1 MKGLVAMVIVI
12 CSLFLAT
19 GYINDNRK
27 QINNFSKKQEEKL
40 KENARSV
47 SEQEWQNDEVPL
59 REMVSLEGTIIKSDR
74 KSGKVENGD
83 RFLLQTQG
91 NVFMIFND
99 QNQCFRVGE
108 RIKVYGEYYG
118 FIKGLLIERRNESE

>member
-1 MKGLVAMVIVI
+1 M
-12 CSLFLAT
+12 
-19 GYINDNRK
+19 NDNHK

-108 RIKVYGEYYG
+108 QIKVYGEYYG

>member
-1 MKGLVAMVIVI
+1 MKELVAMVIVI

-19 GYINDNRK
+19 GYMNDNRK

-74 KSGKVENGD
+74 KSGKLENGD

-118 FIKGLLIERRNESE
+118 FIKGMLIERRNESE

>member
-1 MKGLVAMVIVI
+1 LFKEALSKRRGGRKLKGLVTMVIVI

-19 GYINDNRK
+19 GYMNDNRK

-99 QNQCFRVGE
+99 QKSMLSC
-108 RIKVYGEYYG
+108 
-118 FIKGLLIERRNESE
+118 RRAD

>member
-1 MKGLVAMVIVI
+1 MKGLVTMVIVI

-19 GYINDNRK
+19 GYMNDNRK
-27 QINNFSKKQEEKL
+27 QINNFSKNQEEKL

>member
-1 MKGLVAMVIVI
+1 MVIVI

-19 GYINDNRK
+19 GYMNDNHK

>member
-1 MKGLVAMVIVI
+1 MKELVAMVIVI

-19 GYINDNRK
+19 GYMNDNRK

-118 FIKGLLIERRNESE
+118 FIKGMLIERRNESE

>member
-19 GYINDNRK
+19 GYMNDNHK

>member
-1 MKGLVAMVIVI
+1 MKGLVTMVIVI

-19 GYINDNRK
+19 GYMNDNHK

-108 RIKVYGEYYG
+108 QIKVYGEYYG
-118 FIKGLLIERRNESE
+118 FIKELLIERRNESE

>member
-1 MKGLVAMVIVI
+1 MVIVI

-19 GYINDNRK
+19 GYMNDNHK

-108 RIKVYGEYYG
+108 QIKVYGEYYG

>member
-19 GYINDNRK
+19 GYMNDNRK
-27 QINNFSKKQEEKL
+27 QMNNFSKKQEEKL

>member
-1 MKGLVAMVIVI
+1 MVIVI

-19 GYINDNRK
+19 GYMNDNHK

-108 RIKVYGEYYG
+108 QIKVYGEYYG
-118 FIKGLLIERRNESE
+118 FIKELLIERRNESE

>member
-1 MKGLVAMVIVI
+1 MKGIVATVIVI
-12 CSLFLAT
+12 CSLFLAI
-19 GYINDNRK
+19 GYTNDNRK

-47 SEQEWQNDEVPL
+47 SEQEWQNDEVSL
-59 REMVSLEGTIIKSDR
+59 REIVSLEGTITKSDR
-74 KSGKVENGD
+74 KSNKVENGD

-99 QNQCFRVGE
+99 QDQCFRVGE

-118 FIKGLLIERRNESE
+118 FIKGQLIERENESE

>member
-19 GYINDNRK
+19 GYMNDNRK

>member
-1 MKGLVAMVIVI
+1 MKGLVTMVIVI

-19 GYINDNRK
+19 GYMNDNHK

-108 RIKVYGEYYG
+108 QIKVYGEYYG